1 LNPDGSSPDSQEI
14 PAGENRETRHNPLC
28 TLDSIPDGS
37 ARGFALDEDTPIL
50 VVRQGDKAYAYIN
63 RCPHI
68 GVQLNWLP
76 DEFMS
81 LDGAYL
87 QCSLHGAQFRIEDG
101 FCLRGPCL
109 GRFLEPVPIRTDQGR
124 ISVIALPAS

>member
-1 LNPDGSSPDSQEI
+1 V
-14 PAGENRETRHNPLC
+14 GENRETQHSPLC
-28 TLDSIPDGS
+28 TLDSIPDGR

-63 RCPHI
+63 RCPHV

-124 ISVIALPAS
+124 ISVTALPAS

>member
-1 LNPDGSSPDSQEI
+1 LNRDGRPPDPQEI
-14 PAGENRETRHNPLC
+14 SAGANRESQAIPLC
-28 TLDSIPDGS
+28 TLDSIPDGT
-37 ARGFALDEDTPIL
+37 ARGFSLDEDTPIL
-50 VVRQGDKAYAYIN
+50 VVRQSDKAYAYIN

-101 FCLRGPCL
+101 FCLHGPCL
-109 GRFLEPVPIRTDQGR
+109 GRFLEPLPIRTVQGR
-124 ISVIALPAS
+124 ISIHKPAY